1 MSHHN
6 GRELTLM
13 GAINEA
19 LTLEMRR
26 DPSIFLMGEDVGI
39 GEGTFGASGNLP
51 KEFGPERVRDTPIS
65 ETGFIGAAVGAAL
78 TGMRPVVEL
87 MFVDFIGVCM
97 DQIMN
102 QAAKLRYMSGG
113 KLNVPL
119 VVRTAWGGGLNAASQ
134 HSQALYSIVTHLPG
148 LKCVVPSTPYDAKGL
163 LISCLRQNDPIFFF
177 EHKALFN
184 TKGPVPEGDYS
195 IPIGKA
201 DVKREGSDVTIVAIG
216 RMVHLTSEAA
226 VALQREGIS
235 AEVLDPRSLSPL
247 DDMAILDSVKKTGRL
262 VVVDESYPR
271 CSMATDIAAL
281 VATRG
286 LDYLDAPVRLVT
298 GGHSPVPFSPVLE
311 TAFLPS
317 VERIIAAVKEIV

>member
-1 MSHHN
+1 
-6 GRELTLM
+6 
-13 GAINEA
+13 
-19 LTLEMRR
+19 
-26 DPSIFLMGEDVGI
+26 
-39 GEGTFGASGNLP
+39 
-51 KEFGPERVRDTPIS
+51 
-65 ETGFIGAAVGAAL
+65 
-78 TGMRPVVEL
+78 
-87 MFVDFIGVCM
+87 
-97 DQIMN
+97 
-102 QAAKLRYMSGG
+102 
-113 KLNVPL
+113 
-119 VVRTAWGGGLNAASQ
+119 
-134 HSQALYSIVTHLPG
+134 
-148 LKCVVPSTPYDAKGL
+148 
-163 LISCLRQNDPIFFF
+163 
-177 EHKALFN
+177 
-184 TKGPVPEGDYS
+184 
-195 IPIGKA
+195 
-201 DVKREGSDVTIVAIG
+201 
-216 RMVHLTSEAA
+216 MVHLTSEAA

>member
-1 MSHHN
+1 
-6 GRELTLM
+6 M
-13 GAINEA
+13 GAITEA

-26 DPSIFLMGEDVGI
+26 DPAIFLMGEDVGI

-65 ETGFIGAAVGAAL
+65 ETGFVGAAVGAAL

-113 KLNVPL
+113 KLKVPM
-119 VVRTAWGGGLNAASQ
+119 VVRTSWGGGLSAASQ

-163 LISCLRQNDPIFFF
+163 LISCLRQDDPVFFF

-184 TKGPVPEGDYS
+184 TKGPVPEGEYT

-201 DVKREGSDVTIVAIG
+201 ETKREGSDVTVVAIG
-216 RMVHLTSEAA
+216 RMVHLALEAA
-226 VALQREGIS
+226 KALETDLVSTEI
-235 AEVLDPRSLSPL
+235 LDPRSLSPI
-247 DDMAILDSVKKTGRL
+247 DETAILNSVKKTGRL

-271 CSMATDIAAL
+271 CSIATDIAAL
-281 VATRG
+281 IATKG
-286 LDYLDAPVRLVT
+286 LGYLDAPIQLVT

-317 VERIIAAVKEIV
+317 VERIVLAAKGTING